1 MKNRIDILRELIQ
14 DCIITHNE
22 EVLVNLIYNLENE
35 YKEVAKLSTLGE
47 YNDSWTHEQVLNYIT
62 QET

>member
-22 EVLVNLIYNLENE
+22 EVLINLIYNLENE
-35 YKEVAKLSTLGE
+35 YKEIATLITFGE
-47 YNDSWTHEQVLNYIT
+47 YDENWTHEKLLNYIT
-62 QET
+62 REI